1 MGGGNANASG
11 SPNLLSLSTT
21 QVSPNQVQLT
31 WNQVGG
37 GAGGYEVRRCSS
49 LNSPTVTCTVVAIV
63 QAGSYL
69 VTVGQGTYVVR
80 AVGPLGQVQGESNR
94 VQVCCGG

>member
-1 MGGGNANASG
+1 M
-11 SPNLLSLSTT
+11 LSLSTT
-21 QVSPNQVQLT
+21 QVSPNQVRLT
-31 WNQVGG
+31 WNQVSG

-49 LNSPTVTCTVVAIV
+49 LNSPTVACTLVAVV

-69 VTVGQGTYVVR
+69 VTVVQGTYLVR
-80 AVGPLGQVQGESNR
+80 AVGSIGQVQGESNR